1 VAPVEE
7 IVDGRTQ
14 LIEQPQSETF
24 ILVLRTIFA
33 GVPILLLTVALIFA
47 FRYPLTPEVHARLN
61 RLLTA
66 RRAGEPETV
75 AMEEAAESLKRKLI
89 G

>member
-1 VAPVEE
+1 
-7 IVDGRTQ
+7 
-14 LIEQPQSETF
+14 
-24 ILVLRTIFA
+24 
-33 GVPILLLTVALIFA
+33 LLLTVALIFA

-75 AMEEAAESLKRKLI
+75 AMEKTAESLKRKLI